1 MQVKDKHTD
10 WLIDTKLEWQDELER
25 ERERADP
32 NHERIRRLTDDLQDI
47 RAELAERDTEEVGE
61 YV

>member
-10 WLIDTKLEWQDELER
+10 WLIDTKLEW
-25 ERERADP
+25 
-32 NHERIRRLTDDLQDI
+32 
-47 RAELAERDTEEVGE
+47 RDVTEEVGE